1 MNLKTNVTRRDY
13 RFSVTAET
21 KTGELR
27 IFSHT
32 VEAESTDAALLA
44 LHAYLDARSLELVE
58 ARLPDEA

>member
-21 KTGELR
+21 KSGELR
-27 IFSHT
+27 IFTHT
-32 VEAESTDAALLA
+32 VEAETPDAALLA
-44 LHAYLDARSLELVE
+44 LHAYLDSRGLELVE

>member
-27 IFSHT
+27 LFSHT
-32 VEAESTDAALLA
+32 VEAESMDSALLD
-44 LHAYLDARSLELVE
+44 LHAYLEARSLELVE
-58 ARLPDEA
+58 ARLPEDT